1 MSLSAVEEIFK
12 KKYLN
17 HDYVVVVVVV
27 GATVCLC
34 SCDSSRQIQQV
45 NTCTS
50 TIS

>member
-1 MSLSAVEEIFK
+1 MSLSAVEDIL

-17 HDYVVVVVVV
+17 HDYVVVV
-27 GATVCLC
+27 GATVCFC
-34 SCDSSRQIQQV
+34 SCDAPWQIQQV